1 MRVQIDRDVFGD
13 KIVRTIAD
21 NDRCVGNVKALREN
35 IGQVDFL
42 FRIRR
47 TRPQRL
53 LLRIHDNARGM
64 NIGVL
69 DRARESM
76 PKQGEQPVIDSGK
89 IDID

>member
-21 NDRCVGNVKALREN
+21 NDRGVGNVNAFRKN
-35 IGQVDFL
+35 VGQFDFL

-47 TRPQRL
+47 AGAQRR